1 MARNDMRSAV
11 TVSLVPQARGGP
23 FVYWEDLPAACGRA
37 AALGFDAVELF
48 MPDAL
53 TVNRDTLRGLLEE
66 HQLRLA
72 AVGTGAGWV
81 IHQLHLVHPDAAQRR
96 QAIDFVRSIIDF
108 GAAFGAPAIIGSMQG
123 RHGSGVDRVTAHD
136 YLRDALSEL
145 AAHAAGH
152 GVNLLIEPLNRYE
165 TNLLNTLADGVAI
178 VRAMG
183 AANLKLLADL
193 FHMNIEEVD
202 IAAAF
207 REAGSHVGHVH
218 FVDSN
223 RRAAGMGHLDYAP
236 IIAALKAIDYR
247 GYLSAEVLP
256 LPTPEAAAQQTIAA
270 FRQWIAKG

>member
-123 RHGSGVDRVTAHD
+123 RHGS
-136 YLRDALSEL
+136 
-145 AAHAAGH
+145 
-152 GVNLLIEPLNRYE
+152 
-165 TNLLNTLADGVAI
+165 
-178 VRAMG
+178 
-183 AANLKLLADL
+183 
-193 FHMNIEEVD
+193 
-202 IAAAF
+202 
-207 REAGSHVGHVH
+207 
-218 FVDSN
+218 
-223 RRAAGMGHLDYAP
+223 
-236 IIAALKAIDYR
+236 
-247 GYLSAEVLP
+247 
-256 LPTPEAAAQQTIAA
+256 
-270 FRQWIAKG
+270 